1 MASYIYIYTLEPNNP
16 SLEYTLHMLCPT
28 PLSTPF
34 TAADLSH
41 AGLPTDYT
49 IPTKINIV
57 NFRKELRHHPNG
69 ALVQWALAGFEH
81 GFRIGYNGSRDG
93 EAHRNLKS
101 AEQYPQVLANNIA
114 AELQEGRLFGPID
127 NPIVHAKISPIG
139 VVPKPHSD
147 KFRTINHL
155 SYPFG
160 TSINDG
166 MTDGTLYT
174 QYDRLDSAANWIR
187 YFGKGC
193 YLAKLDIESAFRNL
207 PVHPLDVPL
216 QYIQFE
222 GKAYADLCLV
232 FGSRSSPAIFNAVAG
247 LVAWIAHNNYGLP
260 LANHYLDDYLVG
272 DPSQRI
278 CDARLSLMESLMH
291 SLGLPVKHSKTERA
305 TQRITHLGIMI
316 DTNTMCLEL
325 PIESRNRL
333 LAELDRWI
341 NHKYRTLK
349 EYLSLKGWLIWIA
362 NVCHTASFSQ
372 VSRHARPSR
381 SPQY

>member
-1 MASYIYIYTLEPNNP
+1 MSTRQIKQNEAFSCANWGGAFLDAGQKPNNP
-16 SLEYTLHMLCPT
+16 SLEYTLHMICPT

-41 AGLPTDYT
+41 AGLPADYT

-127 NPIVHAKISPIG
+127 NPIAHAKISPIG

-232 FGSRSSPAIFNAVAG
+232 FGSRSSRNIQCGRWSRRLDRTQQLWSTPRKSLSRRLPGRRSFPENMRRSSVSHG
-247 LVAWIAHNNYGLP
+247 IAHALP
-260 LANHYLDDYLVG
+260 
-272 DPSQRI
+272 
-278 CDARLSLMESLMH
+278 
-291 SLGLPVKHSKTERA
+291 
-305 TQRITHLGIMI
+305 
-316 DTNTMCLEL
+316 
-325 PIESRNRL
+325 
-333 LAELDRWI
+333 
-341 NHKYRTLK
+341 
-349 EYLSLKGWLIWIA
+349 
-362 NVCHTASFSQ
+362 
-372 VSRHARPSR
+372 RPSR
-381 SPQY
+381 QT